1 MRSDSR
7 CGRDFGTEHAKETTC
22 GKGSCCSSHGWCG
35 TTEEYCS
42 VALGCQSGCWPD
54 ERTEEQ
60 KAEAAEGGQ
69 HYDDDDYG
77 GGGHHGE
84 YGHHGYRAD
93 E

>member
-1 MRSDSR
+1 MRR
-7 CGRDFGTEHAKETTC
+7 RRVLLLARLCG
-22 GKGSCCSSHGWCG
+22 HG
-35 TTEEYCS
+35 EEYCS